1 MAIFELNCCFRIGI
15 IRENKHRRTTAFAM
29 KQTNA
34 RITELRARLT
44 AMERERADVVAE
56 INTLQS
62 MRSEETEPIKVVP
75 SGHAG
80 DPTDRNSPI
89 EKKLAL
95 FRRLFR
101 GRSDV
106 YPIRW
111 ENRTT
116 ERSGYAPACANE
128 WRRGICEKPRVKC
141 SACPNQAFLP
151 VDDVAIERHLR
162 GTDPNGAPF
171 VMGVYPMLA
180 DNACSFLAAD
190 FDEGDWRRD
199 AFAFRD
205 ACERHGIPVAIER
218 SRSGNGA
225 HAWIFFDEPISAAWA
240 RRLGAFLITD
250 AMERVPDIGFGSYDR
265 FFPSQD
271 IMPAGG
277 FGNLI
282 ALPLQGLARSS
293 GNSEFI
299 DDSCSPYPDQWA
311 FLSAIAA
318 MPRAKV
324 EHLVEEASASGKILG
339 VRIPLAD
346 EDEEPWLA
354 PPSRRQAPPAIREP
368 LPGAIT
374 VVQADQ
380 IYLPRHALPPSLIA
394 RLIRLAAFQ
403 NPEFYAA
410 QAMRRSTH
418 DKPRIISCAEL
429 TSHHVAL
436 PRGCFDAVLDLLASF
451 GITVTI
457 EDCRFSGAA
466 IPFAFTGELRSDQGT
481 AIAALL
487 PHDTGVLAATTAFGK
502 TILAIR
508 MMAERG
514 RNTLV
519 LVHRRQLMD
528 QWIERLTAFSNMP
541 RDAIGMIGGG
551 RRKPK
556 GQVDVALIQSLVRKL
571 EVDDIVGNYGHLVVD
586 ECHHLSAVSFELV
599 ARRSKA
605 RYVLGLSATVT
616 RKDGHHPIIVMQCGP
631 VRHRVDARSEAAKR
645 PFDHVVRIRDTGFQ
659 LQTAL
664 DTSVPSIQ
672 EVFKEMIA
680 DEARNDLIF
689 DDVLTALEA
698 GRSPV
703 VITERTAHLE
713 IIAKRLERFAKHV
726 VVLRG
731 GQSEK
736 QRRDIAARLAAI
748 PQAEERVI
756 VATGRY
762 LGEGFDD
769 SRLDTLFLTMPIA
782 WKGTLAQYAGR
793 LHRLNDVKREV
804 IIYDY
809 ADMRVPVLAR
819 MAAKRRVGYQA
830 IGYKV
835 LGTRDLF
842 SDRAVTP
849 NEPT

>member
-1 MAIFELNCCFRIGI
+1 MTQTDARVSELV
-15 IRENKHRRTTAFAM
+15 
-29 KQTNA
+29 
-34 RITELRARLT
+34 ARLT
-44 AMERERADVVAE
+44 ALERERAEIVAE
-56 INTLQS
+56 INAL
-62 MRSEETEPIKVVP
+62 RSAPDEGTAAAKGIP
-75 SGHAG
+75 SGEAG
-80 DPTDRNSPI
+80 FPTDRHSPI
-89 EKKLAL
+89 EQKIAL

-101 GRSDV
+101 GRADV
-106 YPIRW
+106 FPIRW
-111 ENRTT
+111 ENRSTG
-116 ERSGYAPACANE
+116 RSGYAPACANE
-128 WRRGICEKPRVKC
+128 WQRGICEKPKIKC
-141 SACPNQAFLP
+141 SACANQAFQA
-151 VDDVAIERHLR
+151 VDDVSIERHLR
-162 GTDPNGAPF
+162 GTGSNGSPF

-180 DNACSFLAAD
+180 DNTCSLLAAD
-190 FDEGDWRRD
+190 FDEGEWRRD

-205 ACERHGIPVAIER
+205 TCERHGIPVAIER

-225 HAWIFFDEPISAAWA
+225 HAWIFFDEPIPAALA

-250 AMERVPDIGFGSYDR
+250 TMERVPDIGFRSYDR

-271 IMPAGG
+271 SMPAGG

-282 ALPLQGLARSS
+282 ALPLQGLARNS
-293 GNSEFI
+293 GTTEFI
-299 DDSCSPYPDQWA
+299 DESCSPYVDQWA
-311 FLSAIAA
+311 FLSAIRPI
-318 MPRAKV
+318 PRAKV
-324 EHLVEEASASGKILG
+324 EHLVEEASSSGKILG
-339 VRIPLAD
+339 VRIPLVD

-354 PPSRRQAPPAIREP
+354 PPSRRQMPPAIREP
-368 LPGAIT
+368 LPSSIT

-380 IYLPRHALPPSLIA
+380 TYLPRHTLPPSLIA

-418 DKPRIISCAEL
+418 DKPRIVSCSEL

-436 PRGCFDAVLDLLASF
+436 PRGCLDAVLDLLASL
-451 GITVTI
+451 GIAVTI
-457 EDCRFSGAA
+457 EDRRLSGTM
-466 IPFAFTGELRSDQGT
+466 IPFAFTGALRSDQEA

-528 QWIERLTAFSNMP
+528 QWIERLAAFSDMP

-556 GQVDVALIQSLVRKL
+556 GQVDIALIQSLVRKG
-571 EVDDIVGNYGHLVVD
+571 EVDDIVGNYGHLIVD

-605 RYVLGLSATVT
+605 RYILGLSATVA
-616 RKDGHHPIIVMQCGP
+616 RKDGHHPIIFMQCGP
-631 VRHRVDARSEAAKR
+631 IRHRVDARSEAAKR
-645 PFDHVVRIRDTGFQ
+645 PFDHVVRIRDTSFQ
-659 LQTAL
+659 LQATL
-664 DTSVPSIQ
+664 ETSTPSIQ
-672 EVFKEMIA
+672 QVFKEMVD

-689 DDVLTALEA
+689 DDVLQALEA

-726 VVLRG
+726 IILRG

-736 QRRDIAARLAAI
+736 QRRDITARLAAI
-748 PQAEERVI
+748 PPAEERVI

-793 LHRLNDVKREV
+793 LHRLNDAKREV

-819 MAAKRRVGYQA
+819 MAAKRRGGYQS

-835 LGTRDLF
+835 LDAGDLF
-842 SDRAVTP
+842 SRRPVAT
-849 NEPT
+849 NESI

>member
-1 MAIFELNCCFRIGI
+1 M
-15 IRENKHRRTTAFAM
+15 T
-29 KQTNA
+29 QTDA
-34 RITELRARLT
+34 RISELVARLT
-44 AMERERADVVAE
+44 ALERERAEIVAE
-56 INTLQS
+56 ISAL
-62 MRSEETEPIKVVP
+62 RSVPNEGTAAVKVIPSERVGVP
-75 SGHAG
+75 A
-80 DPTDRNSPI
+80 DRHSPI
-89 EKKLAL
+89 EQKIAL

-101 GRSDV
+101 GRADV

-111 ENRTT
+111 ENRATG
-116 ERSGYAPACANE
+116 RSGYAPACANE
-128 WRRGICEKPRVKC
+128 WRRGICEKPKVKC
-141 SACPNQAFLP
+141 SACPNQAFLA
-151 VDDVAIERHLR
+151 VDAVSIERHLR
-162 GTDPNGAPF
+162 GTDANGTPF

-180 DNACSFLAAD
+180 DNTCSFIAAD
-190 FDEGDWRRD
+190 FDEGEWRRD

-205 ACERHGIPVAIER
+205 TCERHGIPVAIER

-225 HAWIFFDEPISAAWA
+225 HAWIFFDEPIPAALA

-250 AMERVPDIGFGSYDR
+250 TMERIPDIGFRSYDR

-271 IMPAGG
+271 SMPAGG

-299 DDSCSPYPDQWA
+299 DESCSPYLDQWA
-311 FLSAIAA
+311 FLSAIRP
-318 MPRAKV
+318 MPPAKV
-324 EHLVEEASASGKILG
+324 ENLVEEASASGKILG

-354 PPSRRQAPPAIREP
+354 PPSRRQKPPAIRDP

-374 VVQADQ
+374 IVQADQ

-429 TSHHVAL
+429 TSRHVAL
-436 PRGCFDAVLDLLASF
+436 PRGCFDAVLDLFVSL
-451 GITVTI
+451 GIAVTI
-457 EDCRFSGAA
+457 EDCRFSGAT
-466 IPFAFTGELRSDQGT
+466 IPLAFTGALRPDQET

-487 PHDTGVLAATTAFGK
+487 PHDAGVLAATTAFGK
-502 TILAIR
+502 TVLAIR
-508 MMAERG
+508 MMAERR

-528 QWIERLTAFSNMP
+528 QWVERLTAFSNMP
-541 RDAIGMIGGG
+541 RDAIGTIGGG

-556 GQVDVALIQSLVRKL
+556 GQVDIALIQSLVRKG

-599 ARRSKA
+599 ARRSNA
-605 RYVLGLSATVT
+605 RYILGLSATAA
-616 RKDGHHPIIVMQCGP
+616 RKDGHHPIIFMQCGP
-631 VRHRVDARSEAAKR
+631 IRHRVDARSEAVKR
-645 PFDHVVRIRDTGFQ
+645 PFDHVVRIRDTSFQ
-659 LQTAL
+659 IQATL
-664 DTSVPSIQ
+664 DNSVPSIQ
-672 EVFKEMIA
+672 DVFKGMVE
-680 DEARNDLIF
+680 DEARNELVF
-689 DDVLTALEA
+689 DDVLHALEA
-698 GRSPV
+698 GRSPI

-736 QRRDIAARLAAI
+736 QRRDIATRLAAI

-793 LHRLNDVKREV
+793 LHRLNDAKREV

-809 ADMRVPVLAR
+809 ADTRVPVLAR

-830 IGYKV
+830 IGYKI
-835 LGTRDLF
+835 LDAHDLF
-842 SDRAVTP
+842 SSRAVAP
-849 NEPT
+849 NEPV

>member
-1 MAIFELNCCFRIGI
+1 M
-15 IRENKHRRTTAFAM
+15 HRRVRIFTM
-29 KQTNA
+29 KQTDA
-34 RITELRARLT
+34 RITELLARL
-44 AMERERADVVAE
+44 AALERERVEIVAE
-56 INTLQS
+56 INTLRSVQS
-62 MRSEETEPIKVVP
+62 EGSAATKVVL
-75 SGHAG
+75 SGKAC
-80 DPTDRNSPI
+80 DPTNRNSPI
-89 EKKLAL
+89 EKKIAL

-106 YPIRW
+106 FPIRW

-116 ERSGYAPACANE
+116 GRSGYAPACANE
-128 WRRGICEKPRVKC
+128 WQRGICEKPRVKC
-141 SACPNQAFLP
+141 SACPNQAFLV
-151 VDDVAIERHLR
+151 VDDASIERHLR
-162 GTDPNGAPF
+162 GTDANGAPF

-180 DNACSFLAAD
+180 DNTCSFLAAD
-190 FDEGDWRRD
+190 FDEGGWRRD
-199 AFAFRD
+199 AFAFKD
-205 ACERHGIPVAIER
+205 SCERHGIPVAIER

-225 HAWIFFDEPISAAWA
+225 HAWIFFDEPIPAVLA
-240 RRLGAFLITD
+240 RRLGAYLISDT
-250 AMERVPDIGFGSYDR
+250 MERVPDIGFGSYDR

-271 IMPAGG
+271 SMPAGG

-299 DDSCSPYPDQWA
+299 DESCSPYPDQWA
-311 FLSAIAA
+311 FLSAIGP

-324 EHLVEEASASGKILG
+324 EHLVEEASASAKILG
-339 VRIPLAD
+339 VRIPLVD

-354 PPSRRQAPPAIREP
+354 PPSRRQTPQGIREP

-374 VVQADQ
+374 LVQADQ
-380 IYLPRHALPPSLIA
+380 IYLPRHALPPPLIA

-436 PRGCFDAVLDLLASF
+436 PRGCFDAVLDLLASL
-451 GITVTI
+451 GISVTI
-457 EDCRFSGAA
+457 EDCRLSGAA
-466 IPFAFTGELRSDQGT
+466 VPLTFTGALRPDQET
-481 AIAALL
+481 AITALL

-502 TILAIR
+502 TILAVR
-508 MMAERG
+508 MIAERG

-541 RDAIGMIGGG
+541 RDAIGIIGGG

-556 GQVDVALIQSLVRKL
+556 GQVDVALIQSLVRKG

-605 RYVLGLSATVT
+605 RYILGLSATVT

-659 LQTAL
+659 LQATL
-664 DTSVPSIQ
+664 DTSAPSIHD
-672 EVFKEMIA
+672 VFKKMVA

-689 DDVLTALEA
+689 DDVLRALEA

-713 IIAKRLERFAKHV
+713 AIARRLERFAKHV

-793 LHRLNDVKREV
+793 LHRLNDAKREV

-819 MAAKRRVGYQA
+819 MAAKRRVGCQA

-842 SDRAVTP
+842 SGRAVAS
-849 NEPT
+849 NESA

>member
-1 MAIFELNCCFRIGI
+1 MPIFSM
-15 IRENKHRRTTAFAM
+15 T
-29 KQTNA
+29 QPDA
-34 RITELRARLT
+34 RISELTARLT
-44 AMERERADVVAE
+44 ALERERAEIVAK
-56 INTLQS
+56 INAL
-62 MRSEETEPIKVVP
+62 RSVQNERTAAVKVVP
-75 SGHAG
+75 SGRTG
-80 DPTDRNSPI
+80 DPTDRHSPI
-89 EKKLAL
+89 EKKIAL
-95 FRRLFR
+95 FRRVFR
-101 GRSDV
+101 GRPDV
-106 YPIRW
+106 FPIRW

-116 ERSGYAPACANE
+116 GRSGYAPACANE
-128 WRRGICEKPRVKC
+128 WQRGICEKPKVKC
-141 SACPNQAFLP
+141 SVCPNQAFP
-151 VDDVAIERHLR
+151 AVDDLSIERHLR
-162 GTDPNGAPF
+162 GTDANGAPF

-180 DNACSFLAAD
+180 DNTCSFLAAD
-190 FDEGDWRRD
+190 FDEGEWQRD

-205 ACERHGIPVAIER
+205 ACVRHGIPVAIER

-225 HAWIFFDEPISAAWA
+225 HAWIFFEEPIPAATA

-250 AMERVPDIGFGSYDR
+250 TMERVPDIGFGSYDR

-271 IMPAGG
+271 SMPAGG

-299 DDSCSPYPDQWA
+299 DEHCSPYPDQWA
-311 FLSAIAA
+311 FLSAIET
-318 MPRAKV
+318 MQRAKV
-324 EHLVEEASASGKILG
+324 EHLVEEASSSGKILG
-339 VRIPLAD
+339 VRIPLVD

-354 PPSRRQAPPAIREP
+354 PPSRRQKPPAIREP
-368 LPGAIT
+368 LPDSIT

-380 IYLPRHALPPSLIA
+380 IYIPRHALPSSLIA

-403 NPEFYAA
+403 NPEFYAT

-418 DKPRIISCAEL
+418 DKPRIVSCAEL

-436 PRGCFDAVLDLLASF
+436 PRGCFDAVLDLLASL
-451 GITVTI
+451 GIAVAI
-457 EDCRFSGAA
+457 EDCRFSGEAIPLAFAGALRPDQEAA
-466 IPFAFTGELRSDQGT
+466 IT
-481 AIAALL
+481 ALL
-487 PHDTGVLAATTAFGK
+487 QHDTGVLAATTAFGK
-502 TILAIR
+502 TILATR

-519 LVHRRQLMD
+519 LVHRRQLVD

-556 GQVDVALIQSLVRKL
+556 GQVDVALIQSLVRKG

-605 RYVLGLSATVT
+605 RYILGLSATVT

-645 PFDHVVRIRDTGFQ
+645 PFDHVVRIRDTSFQ
-659 LQTAL
+659 IQATL
-664 DTSVPSIQ
+664 DNSVSSIQ
-672 EVFKEMIA
+672 NVFKELVY

-689 DDVLTALEA
+689 DDVLCALEV

-726 VVLRG
+726 IVLRG

-736 QRRDIAARLAAI
+736 QRRNIAARLAAI

-793 LHRLNDVKREV
+793 LHRLNDAKREV

-830 IGYKV
+830 IGYNV

-842 SDRAVTP
+842 SGQAITS
-849 NEPT
+849 NESA

>member
-1 MAIFELNCCFRIGI
+1 MM
-15 IRENKHRRTTAFAM
+15 RT
-29 KQTNA
+29 NI
-34 RITELRARLT
+34 RITKLMTRLT
-44 AMERERADVVAE
+44 ALERERAEIIAE
-56 INTLQS
+56 IETLQS
-62 MRSEETEPIKVVP
+62 APSEQTAAIKVIP
-75 SGHAG
+75 SEKAG
-80 DPTDRNSPI
+80 DLVDRHSPI
-89 EKKLAL
+89 EHKLDL

-106 YPIRW
+106 FPIRW
-111 ENRTT
+111 ENRKTG
-116 ERSGYAPACANE
+116 RRGYAPACANE
-128 WRRGICEKPRVKC
+128 WQRGICEKPKVKC
-141 SACPNQAFLP
+141 SACPNQAFFA
-151 VDDVAIERHLR
+151 VDDVSIERHLR
-162 GTDPNGAPF
+162 GTDAKESPF
-171 VMGVYPMLA
+171 IMGVYPMLA
-180 DNACSFLAAD
+180 DNTCSFLAAD
-190 FDEGDWRRD
+190 FDEGEWRRD
-199 AFAFRD
+199 VFAFRET
-205 ACERHGIPVAIER
+205 CQRHKIPVAIER

-225 HAWIFFDEPISAAWA
+225 HAWIFFQEPIPAASA

-250 AMERVPDIGFGSYDR
+250 TMERAPDIGFGSYDR

-271 IMPAGG
+271 SMPAGG

-293 GNSEFI
+293 GNSVFI
-299 DDSCSPYPDQWA
+299 DESCSPHLDQWA
-311 FLSAIAA
+311 FLSAIGP

-324 EHLVEEASASGKILG
+324 ERLVEEASASGKILG
-339 VRIPLAD
+339 VRIPLVD

-354 PPSRRQAPPAIREP
+354 PPSRRQTPPAIREP

-380 IYLPRHALPPSLIA
+380 IYLPRHALPSSLIA
-394 RLIRLAAFQ
+394 RLIRLAVFQ

-436 PRGCFDAVLDLLASF
+436 PRGCFDVVRDLLASL
-451 GITVTI
+451 GIAVTI
-457 EDCRFSGAA
+457 EDRRSTGAP
-466 IPFAFTGELRSDQGT
+466 IPFAFTGTLRLGQEPV
-481 AIAALL
+481 IAALL

-502 TILAIR
+502 TVIAIR

-514 RNTLV
+514 LNTLI

-528 QWIERLTAFSNMP
+528 QWIERLTAFSSLP

-556 GQVDVALIQSLVRKL
+556 GRVDVALIQSLVRKG

-586 ECHHLSAVSFELV
+586 ECHHLSAVSFEMV

-605 RYVLGLSATVT
+605 RYILGLSATVT

-631 VRHRVDARSEAAKR
+631 IRHRVDARSEAAKR
-645 PFDHVVRIRDTGFQ
+645 PFDHVVRIRDTSFQ
-659 LQTAL
+659 LQATL
-664 DTSVPSIQ
+664 DISSPFIHD
-672 EVFKEMIA
+672 VFKEMIA

-689 DDVLTALEA
+689 DDVLSALEA

-713 IIAKRLERFAKHV
+713 TIAKRLERFARHV
-726 VVLRG
+726 IVLRG

-736 QRRDIAARLAAI
+736 QRRDVADRLASI

-782 WKGTLAQYAGR
+782 WIRPRSASR
-793 LHRLNDVKREV
+793 S
-804 IIYDY
+804 
-809 ADMRVPVLAR
+809 ADAHAVRQPN
-819 MAAKRRVGYQA
+819 AAVGFRFQ
-830 IGYKV
+830 
-835 LGTRDLF
+835 TRDGSGLPWMPKLGF
-842 SDRAVTP
+842 ESVIHVEPRAVVWTGLQV
-849 NEPT
+849 NGFTASG

>member
-1 MAIFELNCCFRIGI
+1 MTQTDIKISELV
-15 IRENKHRRTTAFAM
+15 
-29 KQTNA
+29 
-34 RITELRARLT
+34 ARL
-44 AMERERADVVAE
+44 AELERERAEIVTE
-56 INTLQS
+56 INTL
-62 MRSEETEPIKVVP
+62 RSVQREGTTAIRIVP
-75 SGHAG
+75 SAEAEN
-80 DPTDRNSPI
+80 PIDRNSTI
-89 EKKLAL
+89 RQKIAL

-101 GRSDV
+101 GRPDV
-106 YPIRW
+106 FPIRW

-116 ERSGYAPACANE
+116 GRSGYAPACANE
-128 WRRGICEKPRVKC
+128 WQRGICEKPTVKC
-141 SACPNQAFLP
+141 STCPNQAFLV
-151 VDDVAIERHLR
+151 VDDMSIERHLG
-162 GTDPNGAPF
+162 GTDANGSPY
-171 VMGVYPMLA
+171 VMGIYPMLA

-190 FDEGDWRRD
+190 FDEGEWRRD
-199 AFAFRD
+199 VFAFRD
-205 ACERHGIPVAIER
+205 TCERHGIPVAIER

-225 HAWIFFDEPISAAWA
+225 HAWIFFEEPIPAVLA

-250 AMERVPDIGFGSYDR
+250 TMERVPDIGFRSYDR

-271 IMPAGG
+271 LMPTGG

-293 GNSEFI
+293 RNSEFI
-299 DDSCSPYPDQWA
+299 DESCSPYPDQWA
-311 FLSAIAA
+311 FLSTIAP
-318 MPRAKV
+318 MPRAKA
-324 EHLVEEASASGKILG
+324 EHLVEEASASGKIIG
-339 VRIPLAD
+339 VRIPLID

-354 PPSRRQAPPAIREP
+354 PPSRRQKPQAIHGL
-368 LPGAIT
+368 LPSAIT
-374 VVQADQ
+374 LVQADQ

-418 DKPRIISCAEL
+418 GKPRIISCAEL

-436 PRGCFDAVLDLLASF
+436 PRGCFDAVLDLLASL
-451 GITVTI
+451 GIAVTI
-457 EDCRFSGAA
+457 QDHRLCGTA
-466 IPFAFTGELRSDQGT
+466 IPLAFDGALRSDQET

-487 PHDTGVLAATTAFGK
+487 PHDTGVLSATTAFGK
-502 TILAIR
+502 TIVAIQ

-528 QWIERLTAFSNMP
+528 QWIERLTTFSNMP
-541 RDAIGMIGGG
+541 RDAIGTIGGG

-556 GQVDVALIQSLVRKL
+556 GQVDVALIQSLVRKG
-571 EVDDIVGNYGHLVVD
+571 EVDDMVGNYGHLVVD
-586 ECHHLSAVSFELV
+586 ECHHLSAASFELV
-599 ARRSKA
+599 ARRCKA
-605 RYVLGLSATVT
+605 RYILGLSATVT

-631 VRHRVDARSEAAKR
+631 IRYRVDARSEASKR
-645 PFDHVVRIRDTGFQ
+645 PFDHVVRIRDTSFQ
-659 LQTAL
+659 FQAAL
-664 DTSVPSIQ
+664 DTFAPSIQ
-672 EVFKEMIA
+672 DVFREMVV

-689 DDVLTALEA
+689 DDVLRALEA

-713 IIAKRLERFAKHV
+713 IIAKRLERFARHV

-731 GQSEK
+731 GQTEK
-736 QRRDIAARLAAI
+736 QRRDVAVRLAAI
-748 PQAEERVI
+748 PQVEERVI

-793 LHRLNDVKREV
+793 LHRLNDTKREV

-809 ADMRVPVLAR
+809 ADMNVPVLAR
-819 MAAKRRVGYQA
+819 MAAKRRAGYQA

-842 SDRAVTP
+842 FGHTTTP
-849 NEPT
+849 NETA

>member
-1 MAIFELNCCFRIGI
+1 MTQIGKRISELV
-15 IRENKHRRTTAFAM
+15 
-29 KQTNA
+29 
-34 RITELRARLT
+34 ARLT
-44 AMERERADVVAE
+44 ELERERAEIVTE
-56 INTLQS
+56 INAL
-62 MRSEETEPIKVVP
+62 RSVDDARTAAAKMVP
-75 SGHAG
+75 LGRAG

-89 EKKLAL
+89 EKKIAL

-106 YPIRW
+106 FPVRW
-111 ENRTT
+111 ENRSTG
-116 ERSGYAPACANE
+116 RSGYAPACANE
-128 WRRGICEKPRVKC
+128 WQRGICEKPKIKC
-141 SACPNQAFLP
+141 SACPNQAFLT
-151 VDDVAIERHLR
+151 VDDASIERHLR
-162 GTDPNGAPF
+162 RTGANGSPF

-180 DNACSFLAAD
+180 DNTCSFLAAD
-190 FDEGDWRRD
+190 FDEGEWRRD

-225 HAWIFFDEPISAAWA
+225 HVWIFFEEAIPAASA

-250 AMERVPDIGFGSYDR
+250 TMERVPDIGFRSYDR

-271 IMPAGG
+271 SMPAGG

-293 GNSEFI
+293 GNTEFI
-299 DDSCSPYPDQWA
+299 DESSSPYLDQWA
-311 FLSAIAA
+311 FLSAIRP
-318 MPRAKV
+318 MPRGRV
-324 EHLVEEASASGKILG
+324 EQLVEEASASGKILG
-339 VRIPLAD
+339 VRIPLVD

-354 PPSRRQAPPAIREP
+354 PPSRRQMPPAIREP
-368 LPGAIT
+368 LPRAIT

-380 IYLPRHALPPSLIA
+380 TYLPRHTLPPSLIA

-410 QAMRRSTH
+410 QVMRRSTH
-418 DKPRIISCAEL
+418 DKPRIICCAEL

-436 PRGCFDAVLDLLASF
+436 PRGCFDAVLDLLASL
-451 GITVTI
+451 GIAVTI
-457 EDCRFSGAA
+457 EDCRFSGTA
-466 IPFAFTGELRSDQGT
+466 IPLAFTGALRSDQET
-481 AIAALL
+481 AIGALL

-508 MMAERG
+508 MMAERR

-528 QWIERLTAFSNMP
+528 QWIERLIAFSDMP

-551 RRKPK
+551 RRKPQ
-556 GQVDVALIQSLVRKL
+556 GLVDVALIQSLVRKG
-571 EVDDIVGNYGHLVVD
+571 EVDDIVSNYGHLVVD

-616 RKDGHHPIIVMQCGP
+616 RKDGHHPIIFMHCGP
-631 VRHRVDARSEAAKR
+631 IRHRVDARSEAAKR
-645 PFDHVVRIRDTGFQ
+645 PFDHVVRIRNTSFQ
-659 LQTAL
+659 IQATL
-664 DTSVPSIQ
+664 DNSVPSIQ
-672 EVFKEMIA
+672 DVFKEMVD

-689 DDVLTALEA
+689 DDVLCALEV

-726 VVLRG
+726 IVLRG

-793 LHRLNDVKREV
+793 LHRLNDAKREV

-819 MAAKRRVGYQA
+819 MAAKRRVGYEA

-835 LGTRDLF
+835 SGARDLF
-842 SDRAVTP
+842 SGQAVTS
-849 NEPT
+849 NEPA